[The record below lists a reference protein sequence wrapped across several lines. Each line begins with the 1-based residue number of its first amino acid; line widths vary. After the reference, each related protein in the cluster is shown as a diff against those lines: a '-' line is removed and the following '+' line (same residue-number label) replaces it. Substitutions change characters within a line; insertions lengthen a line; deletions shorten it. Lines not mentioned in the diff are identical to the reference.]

1 MNVTNLST
9 EERIRLFNE
18 WLEFRE
24 KYKDLEDFSQDNLG
38 YYLEGNDIYL
48 TKEQSEDPN
57 YILPEWNESL
67 PDWVIEESKNIG
79 KKCIAS
85 RGVPGILQDT
95 QTNAELVLM
104 VSMRPFQGQGEGSN
118 PLFCTIHINN
128 IAG

>member
-85 RGVPGILQDT
+85 RGVPGIFKGFVVSYADYYYLITLDT
-95 QTNAELVLM
+95 GKDILESCV
-104 VSMRPFQGQGEGSN
+104 G
-118 PLFCTIHINN
+118 HIQF
-128 IAG
+128 ID

>member
-85 RGVPGILQDT
+85 RGVPGIFKGFVVSYADYYYLITLDT
-95 QTNAELVLM
+95 GKDILESCV
-104 VSMRPFQGQGEGSN
+104 G
-118 PLFCTIHINN
+118 HIQFTD
-128 IAG
+128 